1 MRVLVNGC
9 NINYVL
15 AGPATGPPV
24 VFIHG
29 FPFSLEMWQGQLDAA
44 ASAGYRGIAYDIR
57 GHGMSDVGDGQY
69 TVESHVEDL
78 FGILDQLKIV
88 KPAVVGLSMGG
99 YITLRA
105 LEREPGRFAAAVLCD
120 TKSEADTNEGRVK
133 RAVGVRAVKTGG
145 SGPYAAEYVKSMF
158 TPETFTKNP
167 AAIEPIRQTI
177 ARTPP
182 LSIAG
187 TLIALAARTDTT
199 SSLGS
204 ISIPTL
210 ILVGEKDTVAP
221 PSSAASMHA
230 NIRGA
235 ELHIVP
241 GAAHLSNLENPAF
254 FNDRLLGFL
263 KRALPI
269 R

>member
-78 FGILDQLKIV
+78 FGILDQLKVV

-99 YITLRA
+99 ISRSA
-105 LEREPGRFAAAVLCD
+105 HSNG
-120 TKSEADTNEGRVK
+120 
-133 RAVGVRAVKTGG
+133 
-145 SGPYAAEYVKSMF
+145 
-158 TPETFTKNP
+158 NP
-167 AAIEPIRQTI
+167 DDS
-177 ARTPP
+177 PP
-182 LSIAG
+182 
-187 TLIALAARTDTT
+187 R
-199 SSLGS
+199 
-204 ISIPTL
+204 
-210 ILVGEKDTVAP
+210 
-221 PSSAASMHA
+221 SSATQ
-230 NIRGA
+230 
-235 ELHIVP
+235 
-241 GAAHLSNLENPAF
+241 
-254 FNDRLLGFL
+254 
-263 KRALPI
+263 RARRIPM
-269 R
+269 RAG